1 MTVETFG
8 PQAVVAG
15 AIAGVAATLVMDL
28 IMPRLPEGDTTP
40 FVAAG
45 VLTDTPP
52 DEAPARLASTVHYVA
67 GTGAGVLFVTIAGIV
82 AWLVGLT
89 GMASQSL
96 GVGPALFGVLVTGLV
111 YPALMIGFFVVV
123 PLPRAQGFSRER
135 ADSRP
140 RLAISACVHV
150 ALTAP
155 LGSGHRDLS
164 ESSEAS
170 EPSEL
175 SDPSECLK
183 SRSSGASV
191 IGTGE

>member
-1 MTVETFG
+1 MTVEAFG

-123 PLPRAQGFSRER
+123 PLPRAQEFSRER
-135 ADSRP
+135 A
-140 RLAISACVHV
+140 RLVARDWAISAVAYTV
-150 ALTAP
+150 ALTA
-155 LGSGHRDLS
+155 LL
-164 ESSEAS
+164 
-170 EPSEL
+170 
-175 SDPSECLK
+175 
-183 SRSSGASV
+183 SGAATA
-191 IGTGE
+191 I